1 MILFT
6 YIIASLSEKSLQCR
20 TSSKFEHVAFALLS
34 SATKL
39 LFAHTSNL
47 FSIFF
52 SSTDSGKARPEC
64 VDRDEASYSKY
75 AHTCVE
81 QGTLGLTAA
90 RQNSTPQYNRETASS
105 TAMTRPT
112 AGNTT
117 PPRFT
122 RKRQQKPANKRYLKK
137 PSHFKAIDT
146 SWHYMHHFYTR
157 MKRPYDKSHIPGI
170 VNTPRGFYGTT
181 SNIVGCLQFFSRSS
195 IHGKANQPV
204 QWSWNVAEA
213 LVATC
218 SSASAGQIAGEM
230 CYWNGLHSD
239 IWSMKALSVHHWVKI
254 KIQYSI

>member
-170 VNTPRGFYGTT
+170 VNTPQGFYGTT
-181 SNIVGCLQFFSRSS
+181 SKIVGCLQFFLAVQFMEKPTSVFSDHGTSQKHWWPHVPQLLQGRSQ
-195 IHGKANQPV
+195 GKC
-204 QWSWNVAEA
+204 
-213 LVATC
+213 ATET
-218 SSASAGQIAGEM
+218 AFTATYDQ
-230 CYWNGLHSD
+230 
-239 IWSMKALSVHHWVKI
+239 
-254 KIQYSI
+254 